1 MAELIT
7 GYGIEHEEF
16 HQQYIETLTQYLT
29 FSVSNETLAVNILA
43 VNEIIEVS
51 EMTFIPKMPDFIRG
65 VINLRGA
72 AVPVVDLSVKTAKGV
87 MSKLSD
93 KSCIVLVDVNTPFG
107 GNQPIG
113 LLVDAVKEIV
123 EFDQDSIQSA
133 PNMGGG
139 KDADYIQAMGKLNEV
154 FIIILDVENI
164 LSSAQI
170 ETLTEISKN

>member
-16 HQQYIETLTQYLT
+16 HQQYIETVTQYLT
-29 FSVSNETLAVNILA
+29 FSVANETLAVNILA

-51 EMTFIPKMPDFIRG
+51 EITFIPRMPEFIRG

-72 AVPVVDLSVKTAKGV
+72 AVPVVDLSLKTAKGV

-93 KSCIVLVDVNTPFG
+93 KSCIVLVDVNPPSG
-107 GNQPIG
+107 GNQAIG

-123 EFDQDSIQSA
+123 EFDHKSIQPA
-133 PNMGGG
+133 PQVGDSNN
-139 KDADYIQAMGKLNEV
+139 ADYIQAMGKLNEV
-154 FIIILDVENI
+154 FVIILEVDNI
-164 LSSAQI
+164 LSSGQI
-170 ETLTEISKN
+170 KSLMEIN

>member
-16 HQQYIETLTQYLT
+16 HQQYIETVTQYLT
-29 FSVSNETLAVNILA
+29 FSVANETLAVNILA

-51 EMTFIPKMPDFIRG
+51 EITFIPRMPEFIRG

-72 AVPVVDLSVKTAKGV
+72 AVPVVDFSLKTAKGV

-93 KSCIVLVDVNTPFG
+93 KSCIVLVDVNPPSG
-107 GNQPIG
+107 GNQAIG

-123 EFDQDSIQSA
+123 EFDHNSIQSA
-133 PNMGGG
+133 PQVGDSNN
-139 KDADYIQAMGKLNEV
+139 ADYIQAMGKLNEV
-154 FIIILDVENI
+154 FVIILEVDNI
-164 LSSAQI
+164 LSSGQI
-170 ETLTEISKN
+170 KSLMEIN